1 MIHRSTSKEVE
12 EYFNT
17 NALNQSSLK
26 RIIEGRLAFMEMK
39 TKTGRELYYEEKGHF
54 IIGSGVDLLLSNY
67 NEFDNMYFYK
77 ELKKP
82 SDNLVSLGK
91 NIYDVV
97 AANNFELNNGI
108 KLTVDTV
115 YSDVFKEMVHSCLKF
130 IKYYDSDAKPN
141 WKIDSRMSR
150 IEKTDF
156 YPYMQGLI
164 ESNGKQV
171 IDTSEK
177 ETIYA
182 VHESLTKSPVTSE
195 LFEDKQGYDIYF
207 QKTFYFMYRGFACKA
222 MIDRLEINHHNKT
235 IQIDDWKTMSG
246 ETIDFLK
253 SLKARRYDIQVAW
266 YWLAVMTQ
274 IVNSF
279 KTERYR
285 EYEVL
290 LPRFIVE
297 STDVQGLPRI
307 FTCDAEIMIIGKY
320 GKKEFTAPFLN
331 TEEDT
336 VYSKYVPEL
345 WGYDRCITEI
355 EWYNDNGWQ
364 TDRNYIE
371 SGGHHIINWS
381 KTINI

>member
-12 EYFNT
+12 AYFNT

-67 NEFDNMYFYK
+67 DEFDNMYFYK

-91 NIYDVV
+91 SIYD
-97 AANNFELNNGI
+97 ACNQNGTPLNVQFI
-108 KLTVDTV
+108 DTDAFKYIVHDSLKLID
-115 YSDVFKEMVHSCLKF
+115 
-130 IKYYDSDAKPN
+130 YYNTTAKAD
-141 WKIDSRMSR
+141 WKADGRMGR

-156 YPYMQGLI
+156 YTYMKGLV

-182 VHESLTKSPVTSE
+182 VHASLTKSPVTSE
-195 LFEDKQGYDIYF
+195 LFEDKQGCDIYF